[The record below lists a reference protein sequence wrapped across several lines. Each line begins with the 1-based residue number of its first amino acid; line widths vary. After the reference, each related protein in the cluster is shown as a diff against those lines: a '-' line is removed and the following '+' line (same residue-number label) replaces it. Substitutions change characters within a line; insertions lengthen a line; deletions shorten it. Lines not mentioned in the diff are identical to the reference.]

1 MRQRDPLIA
10 LLNRLIDRQF
20 HKYFD
25 DPDACAL
32 AIGFD
37 AVLHQY
43 FESMFD
49 LSREEVARR
58 TARYVPKAIERCVNA
73 KLKSLRRDAS

>member
-25 DPDACAL
+25 DPDACVL
-32 AIGFD
+32 AIGAD
-37 AVLHQY
+37 LILHRY
-43 FESMFD
+43 FESLMG
-49 LSREEVARR
+49 LSRKEIARK

-73 KLKSLRRDAS
+73 KLKSLRRDTH